1 MRLALVAFL
10 ILFVAAGCTD
20 TKTETDSA
28 PQTATQADSAPQAAG
43 NVESDFITLYPN
55 VFSDLEKEAVEAFIA
70 ENKAIDDRGPVDIQA
85 LIAGTLPEDTPGIG
99 PVLEVTEEMV
109 RYQNNKYDW
118 ENPVLNDAAYAKKLG
133 YENIIAFP
141 TFAPNDDAIMP
152 KYPAR
157 DKLLVSDLNHNITC
171 YKPIYPGDTIYTVIN
186 KRYFIDGTKEEG
198 ETYRHV
204 FIYSE
209 ASLYNQ
215 KGEKVNDAIFRVTEN
230 IRVLKE
236 GKEALSDGGPMPAW
250 ESPAWTNRPEHTY
263 TDADWDMIKEMWANE
278 KRQGATP
285 LYWEDVE
292 VGSYTTPTVDGP
304 IMESVMPTMPYGMGT
319 GGSKTLKAEIM
330 DPETFKTMAKDENGI
345 WLTANKSGYIPP
357 VPGTEEAAEEAPK
370 ELKSTVGMDT
380 SQIHKKGGDAR
391 GVVFNFVGRDFAIRH
406 INNWMGD
413 TGWLYNIRWSIMAPS
428 AEAAVGKNV
437 PQSPITERYVHRVPA
452 LEGKEVSSHPLTG
465 DIGIVRAYVEKKYE
479 ENGEYFVDLVWWV
492 EAIDGAIWEE
502 GGATVKLPSKNAK

>member
-1 MRLALVAFL
+1 MGKKIGIHNSFKRFLLISALVL
-10 ILFVAAGCTD
+10 LTAGW
-20 TKTETDSA
+20 A
-28 PQTATQADSAPQAAG
+28 LAAG
-43 NVESDFITLYPN
+43 NVDSDFITLYPG
-55 VFSDLEKEAVEAFIA
+55 VFSDLEKEAVEAWIA
-70 ENKAIDDRGPVDIQA
+70 DNKAIDDRGPVDIQA
-85 LIAGTLPEDTPGIG
+85 LIAGKLPEDTPGIG

-109 RYQNNKYDW
+109 RYSNEKYDW

-133 YENIIAFP
+133 YENIYAFP

-171 YKPIYPGDTIYTVIN
+171 YRPIYPGDKIYTVIN
-186 KRYFIDGTKEEG
+186 KRYIVDATKPEG

-204 FIYSE
+204 CIYSE

-215 KGEKVNDAIFRVTEN
+215 KGEKVNDAIFRCTEN

-236 GKEALSDGGPMPAW
+236 GKVAIGDGGPMPAW

-263 TDADWDMIKEMWANE
+263 TDADWKKIKEIWANE

-292 VGSYTTPTVDGP
+292 VGTYTTPTLDGP

-319 GGSKTLKAEIM
+319 GGSRTLKKEIM
-330 DPETFKTMAKDENGI
+330 DPETFKAMVKDENGI
-345 WLTANKSGYIPP
+345 YLTKDKSVYTPP
-357 VPGTEEAAEEAPK
+357 VPGAEEKAEGIPP

-380 SQIHKKGGDAR
+380 ADIHKKGGDAR
-391 GVVFNFVGRDFAIRH
+391 AVVFNFMGREFAIRNIH
-406 INNWMGD
+406 NWMGD
-413 TGWLYNIRWSIMAPS
+413 QGWLYNIRWSIMAPS
-428 AEAAVGKNV
+428 AIKAVGKSV

-452 LEGKEVSSHPLTG
+452 LNGKEVTSHPLTG
-465 DIGIVRAYVEKKYE
+465 DVGIVTAYVENKFVQD
-479 ENGEYFVDLVWWV
+479 GEFFVDLVWWV
-492 EAIDGAIWEE
+492 EDINGVIWQE
-502 GGATVKLPSKNAK
+502 GGATVKLPSKNVK